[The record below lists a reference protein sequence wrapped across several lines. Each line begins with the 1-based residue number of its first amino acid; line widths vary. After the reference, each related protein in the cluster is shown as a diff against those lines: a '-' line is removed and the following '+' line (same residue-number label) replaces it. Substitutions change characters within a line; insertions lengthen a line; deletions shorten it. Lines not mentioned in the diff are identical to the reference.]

1 MNMVLTNHFEYCDQL
16 LLEYGYELLEQNTA
30 GRLYTKNDSPAVF
43 IDTTLFQLELS
54 KYQYVDYTSYQNQL
68 MHKYQGLYRFVYH
81 LDTHSLS
88 ETQTQLQ
95 IDLDIFL
102 GSEEQQPDKIK
113 KFGADRSES
122 HTDPTP
128 PEYNF
133 TQLFEEVFGSQYL
146 HALEAE
152 SKYIDSAGHIRYI
165 DFVLTRT
172 NGSTNHSHIAV
183 ELNGER
189 YHHPL
194 IIGLKKYRSQLF
206 KQNSLVYDGYLVFR
220 WSSRGMSDH
229 YKFSDQMRDYFG
241 DPKSFSAAPKYLAQ
255 RDLSFQLL
263 EHQDQAVNS
272 ISKQRAKGKSTFL
285 VVLPTGTGKT
295 EVFIED
301 LKNQIDAGI
310 CKKALAVVPSTALK
324 KQLKERLSL
333 RHPLLKVGELL
344 TDSTLDIVVQTSA
357 YMMRHYSTIQAQVF
371 DYILIDEA
379 HHAVAT
385 GLRKVIE
392 YFKPKTLLGLTATDE
407 RADDKKLQDIFGRYK
422 VDLTLEQAIKK
433 GLAPQ
438 IRAYRLQSNIDL
450 SQVRFNGKDY
460 VKADLNKTVL
470 VPSRD
475 QLIVDLIN
483 KYFAEPLIKGQ
494 SLKQGV
500 VFCTDIKHAQRMA
513 KLFNKHG
520 ISAQAV
526 HGSDRKGLD
535 KYQKGDIRF
544 LCACDLLNEG
554 WDAPQT
560 EILVMARP
568 TMSKVLYT
576 QQLGRGTRNYKDKEA
591 LIVIDVVDSY
601 GAGLQPMSVHGLF
614 NFTTYKPFENLI
626 KKEVL
631 TPESEAIELDR
642 LYEGERR
649 IEKINI
655 FTFEHEFG
663 GLLNEEQ
670 LARELFIST
679 GTVKSW
685 IKKGDITPTRT
696 HPFGK
701 HTLNYFSVS
710 QLKKIKIDKNIKER
724 TEESRRDDFFE
735 FLQSRDYSFSYK
747 IAFLLAFISECNAQ
761 GEAELSKIILRY
773 QNFYKQLHQEFG
785 QAEKDNNP
793 LNDKERL
800 NDGAY
805 LTRSLLANPFEK
817 FERKRFIY
825 HAKDLNIISF
835 DSVLWEKLDE
845 NALAEIKQQYIQD
858 GKDYYQKVG
867 LKLQDHHFKPLLQ
880 FEEQVDNTVT
890 NITPTQNGNDE
901 ELFTSQLKT
910 VNEVF
915 ELPYFPNL
923 KIACGHF
930 KTGDESDMELMD
942 APLGAGK
949 LDPQVHFLARASGDS
964 MNGGKHPIV
973 DGDLLLLELITPDKA
988 GSLRGQIVAIEQGD
1002 VGGAGQYLL
1011 RKVKKLPNGQY
1022 ELIAQNPDYGVLIAD
1037 ESMRTFARFKQVVA
1051 E

>member
-1 MNMVLTNHFEYCDQL
+1 MNMSITNQFEYCDQAL
-16 LLEYGYELLEQNTA
+16 LGYGYKLLEQNTV
-30 GRLYTKNDSPAVF
+30 GRLYIKNNSPAVF
-43 IDTTLFQLELS
+43 IDTTLFQLKLS
-54 KYQYVDYTSYQNQL
+54 DYQYVEYTSHQNQL
-68 MHKYQGLYRFVYH
+68 MHKYQGLYRFIYD
-81 LDTHSLS
+81 LDTSLS
-88 ETQTQLQ
+88 IETQTQFQ
-95 IDLDIFL
+95 ADLDIFL
-102 GSEEQQPDKIK
+102 GSEEQQLDKIK
-113 KFGADRSES
+113 KFGADRTET

-133 TQLFEEVFGSQYL
+133 TCLFEDVFGAQYL

-152 SKYIDSAGHIRYI
+152 SKYIDSAGHVRYI
-165 DFVLTRT
+165 DFVLTRN
-172 NGSTNHSHIAV
+172 NGAKSQSNIAI

-194 IIGLKKYRSQLF
+194 IIGLRSYRSQLF

-220 WSSRGMSDH
+220 WSSRGMSDD

-241 DPKSFSAAPKYLAQ
+241 DPKSFSAAPKYLAE

-263 EHQDQAVNS
+263 DHQDQAVNS
-272 ISKQRAKGKSTFL
+272 ISNQREKGKSTFL

-324 KQLKERLSL
+324 KQLKERLGL
-333 RHPLLKVGELL
+333 RHPQLIVGELL
-344 TDSTLDIVVQTSA
+344 TDPTLDVVVQTSA
-357 YMMRHYSTIQAQVF
+357 YMMRHYSTMQSQSF

-407 RADDKKLQDIFGRYK
+407 RPDAQKLQDIFGRYK
-422 VDLTLEQAIKK
+422 VDLTLEQAIQK

-483 KYFAEPLIKGQ
+483 KYFAEPLIEGQ
-494 SLKQGV
+494 PLKQGV

-513 KLFNKHG
+513 QLFNKHG

-535 KYQKGDIRF
+535 EYQKGDIRF

-591 LIVIDVVDSY
+591 LIVVDVVDSY
-601 GAGLQPMSVHGLF
+601 GAALQPMSVHGLF
-614 NFTTYKPFENLI
+614 NFSTYKPFENII
-626 KKEVL
+626 KTEAP

-685 IKKGDITPTRT
+685 VKKGDITPEKT

-701 HTLNYFSVS
+701 HTLNYFSES
-710 QLKKIKIDKNIKER
+710 QLKQIKIDKNIKER
-724 TEESRRDDFFE
+724 TEDSRRDDFFE

-747 IAFLLAFISECNAQ
+747 ITFLLAFISECNAQ
-761 GEAELSKIILRY
+761 GEAQVSKLVLRY
-773 QNFYKQLHQEFG
+773 QSFYKQLQQEFG
-785 QAEKDNNP
+785 QAEKDKNP

-800 NDGAY
+800 NDIAY

-845 NALAEIKQQYIQD
+845 NALAEIRQQYIQD
-858 GKDYYQKVG
+858 GKDYYQKIG
-867 LKLQDHHFKPLLQ
+867 FKLQNLHFKALLS
-880 FEEQVDNTVT
+880 FEEQVDNTVV
-890 NITPTQNGNDE
+890 NIVPTESSNDE

-910 VNEVF
+910 VNEVIK
-915 ELPYFPNL
+915 LPYFPNI

-930 KTGDESDMELMD
+930 KTGDKSDMEYID

-949 LDPQVHFLARASGDS
+949 LDPQVHFLAHASGNS
-964 MNGGKHPIV
+964 MNGGKHPIL
-973 DGDLLLLELITPDKA
+973 DGDLLLLELITSDKA
-988 GSLRGQIVAIEQGD
+988 GSLRGQIVAIERDDISGD
-1002 VGGAGQYLL
+1002 GQYLL
-1011 RKVKKLPNGQY
+1011 RKVNKLPNGQY
-1022 ELIAQNPDYGVLIAD
+1022 ELIAQNPDYEVMIAD
-1037 ESMRTFARFKQVVA
+1037 ESMRTFARFKQVVV